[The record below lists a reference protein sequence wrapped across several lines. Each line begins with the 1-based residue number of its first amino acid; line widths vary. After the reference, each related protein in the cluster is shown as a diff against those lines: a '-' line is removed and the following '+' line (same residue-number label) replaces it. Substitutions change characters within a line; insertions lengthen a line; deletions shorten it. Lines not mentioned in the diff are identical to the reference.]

1 MAFQQWQEQTLIAQ
15 EMKAKAA
22 VIIGRLK
29 NSSQVSML
37 AKIYLTSS
45 VISTVFGDIAFEFRI
60 R

>member
-29 NSSQVSML
+29 NSSQVSR
-37 AKIYLTSS
+37 KEKKRKDYT
-45 VISTVFGDIAFEFRI
+45 FR